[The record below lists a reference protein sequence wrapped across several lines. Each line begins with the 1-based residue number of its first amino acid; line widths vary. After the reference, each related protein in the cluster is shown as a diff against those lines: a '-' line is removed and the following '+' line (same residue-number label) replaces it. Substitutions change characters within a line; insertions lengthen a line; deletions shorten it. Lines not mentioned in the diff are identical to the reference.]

1 MEEEK
6 VNQVKMAKAIGIS
19 QPQVNKYLKSTKYG
33 YDLKGQSIE
42 RLFNALG
49 YHPVINF
56 TKIKTDKE

>member
-1 MEEEK
+1 MEEE
-6 VNQVKMAKAIGIS
+6 NISQVKMAATIGIS
-19 QPQVNKYLKSTKYG
+19 QPQIHKYLKSTKYS

-56 TKIKTDKE
+56 TKVKTDKE